1 MMITFHASKHKT
13 TGVRKDAHAPC
24 CARWRDE
31 LAVPAGT
38 SCSDTSAGL
47 PEENLVCVQKSTPS
61 RTCHNRWRILTAKT
75 VGCFAAHGAVR
86 GLGRWGDAE
95 VPLQSPTPRQ
105 PGCVPAVCCSTGR
118 ILHSCHTLL
127 VLNPLPAR
135 GTGGKW
141 YRWAQVTSQSLRAA
155 CHQPRFQFF
164 WARNIQEAR
173 GFHAAPCRDVAPGLT
188 HGPTCHTDR
197 HIFVHIG

>member
-75 VGCFAAHGAVR
+75 VGCFAAHSAVR
-86 GLGRWGDAE
+86 GLGRWGGAE
-95 VPLQSPTPRQ
+95 VLLQTPTPRQ
-105 PGCVPAVCCSTGR
+105 PGCPPPPRVLLHRAHPALLPYAAGSEPSPSTG
-118 ILHSCHTLL
+118 
-127 VLNPLPAR
+127 
-135 GTGGKW
+135 
-141 YRWAQVTSQSLRAA
+141 YRS
-155 CHQPRFQFF
+155 
-164 WARNIQEAR
+164 
-173 GFHAAPCRDVAPGLT
+173 
-188 HGPTCHTDR
+188 
-197 HIFVHIG
+197 